1 MGVVLKQEMNEIL
14 PGDDYL
20 ISNCSLQYSC
30 AERLKKKKS
39 SWLRVKERS
48 CSNVVET
55 GEGFTK
61 RYYF

>member
-30 AERLKKKKS
+30 AERLKKKKV
-39 SWLRVKERS
+39 L
-48 CSNVVET
+48 VVE
-55 GEGFTK
+55 GKGK
-61 RYYF
+61 ILQ